1 MKITTTKEKILNAV
15 QLAERVTGKKETLPV
30 LSCVLLD
37 VGGSSKG
44 EMVVRA
50 TNLEAG
56 IEVSVPCEIED
67 KGVVAVSAA
76 VLSQTLKSISGEKII
91 FKTEEGNLVIESRG
105 TKTLI
110 KAIPHE
116 EFPALGSGTDATG
129 ITVSREELMRGIQ
142 SVSYAASPSMIRPE
156 LGSVYVSMRPG
167 SIVCVATDSFRLA
180 EKTINGVKSKSE
192 TDLLIPLK
200 HASELAHVLERIGND
215 EVQLSADDSQMSVS
229 ADGVRY
235 VSRVVDG
242 TFPNYKEIMPKVFET
257 EATVLKNDFAE
268 MLRKAR
274 VFSGNDQHVG
284 LHVYPK
290 RKIFS
295 ATARSAEVGEMSDSI
310 DAAISG
316 EDLDINFH
324 IGYLADCLSVVES
337 DSIVLGFA
345 GAGKPLVIRGVS
357 DSSFTYLVM
366 PLNR

>member
-1 MKITTTKEKILNAV
+1 MKLTTTKEKILSAI
-15 QLAERVTGKKETLPV
+15 QLTERITGKKESLPV

-37 VGGSSKG
+37 ATAGKG
-44 EMVVRA
+44 EMVARA

-56 IEVSVPCEIED
+56 IEVNVPCEIED
-67 KGVVAVSAA
+67 KGIIAVSAS
-76 VLSQTLKSISGEKII
+76 VLSQTLRSISGEKIAL
-91 FKTEEGNLVIESRG
+91 KTEEGNLVVESRG
-105 TKTLI
+105 TRTLI
-110 KAIPHE
+110 KALPHE
-116 EFPALGSGTDATG
+116 EFPALGAGGDTKGMS
-129 ITVSREELMRGIQ
+129 VSREELMRGIQ

-156 LGSVYVSMRPG
+156 LGSVYVSVRPG
-167 SIVCVATDSFRLA
+167 AIVCVATDSFRLA
-180 EKTINGVKSKSE
+180 EKTISGVKGKSE
-192 TDLLIPLK
+192 TELLIPLK
-200 HASELAHVLERIGND
+200 HALELAHVLERIGTA
-215 EVQLSADDSQMSVS
+215 EVILSADESQMSIS

-242 TFPNYKEIMPKVFET
+242 TFPNYKEIMPKAFET

-274 VFSGNDQHVG
+274 VFSGGDQHVG

-316 EDLDINFH
+316 NDLDINFH
-324 IGYLADCLSVVES
+324 IGYLADCLSIIES
-337 DSIVLGFA
+337 DSIILGFA

-357 DSSFTYLVM
+357 DASFTYLVM

>member
-1 MKITTTKEKILNAV
+1 MKITTTKEKILSAV
-15 QLAERVTGKKETLPV
+15 LLAERITGKKESLPV
-30 LSCVLLD
+30 LSCVLFD
-37 VGGSSKG
+37 VGG
-44 EMVVRA
+44 ECTIRA

-56 IEVSVPCEIED
+56 IEITVPGEIEER
-67 KGVVAVSAA
+67 GVVAVPVI
-76 VLSQTLKSISGEKII
+76 VLSQTLRSISGEKIV
-91 FKTEEGNLVIESRG
+91 FKTEEGNLLVESKG

-110 KAIPHE
+110 KTIPHE
-116 EFPALGSGTDATG
+116 EFPILGGEKEKGGMS
-129 ITVSREELMRGIQ
+129 VSRDQLMRGIQ

-156 LGSVYVSMRPG
+156 LGSVYISITSG
-167 SIVCVATDSFRLA
+167 SIICVATDSFRLA
-180 EKTINGVKSKSE
+180 EKTIIGAGKSKTE
-192 TDLLIPLK
+192 LLIPLK
-200 HASELAHVLERIGND
+200 HALELSHVLERMDSETLTLFAD
-215 EVQLSADDSQMSVS
+215 EAQMSVS
-229 ADGVRY
+229 SGAVRY

-242 TFPNYKEIMPKVFET
+242 TFPNYKEIIPKNFTT

-295 ATARSAEVGEMSDSI
+295 ATARSADVGEMSDSI

-345 GAGKPLVIRGVS
+345 GAGKPLVVRGVS
-357 DSSFTYLVM
+357 DASFLYLVM